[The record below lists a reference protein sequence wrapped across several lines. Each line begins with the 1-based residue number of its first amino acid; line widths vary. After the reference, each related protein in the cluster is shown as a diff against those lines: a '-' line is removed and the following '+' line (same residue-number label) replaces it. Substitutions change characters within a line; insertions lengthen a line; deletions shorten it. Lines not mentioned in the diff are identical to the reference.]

1 MGELTAPQPRPR
13 PELVQLLG
21 ETLDAIR
28 AGTAAAEAG
37 IERFAGDPEA
47 LLILLEWC
55 RRLASFEAALGS
67 AALVAFGAERAEAP
81 EPAVTRRR
89 RGSHRARPD
98 TGLRAVRGALP
109 AAIIAA
115 LRALRHH
122 PAGSHALL
130 TAAGG
135 TAATAATAAIVASVA
150 IGAPPHGPAA
160 AHPSRL
166 VPPGVT
172 WTASPEPSPAA
183 RVRARPRLDV
193 RSASPPPPALPPA
206 AAACPGDVRPGPAAC
221 RRGADRGH
229 DGPAAVRYL
238 RGGGDRHRGRRAGV
252 VGGRGGSGAGRVGL
266 GRHVRGAAGGGVG
279 DAGRHRGPGG
289 AGPGGTGGRAGLSG
303 GSGRGVV
310 GRDCRGNAAGRDD
323 PGPGGVLT
331 AQFSWVVWV
340 SACLRSGDVL
350 AP

>member
-1 MGELTAPQPRPR
+1 M
-13 PELVQLLG
+13 
-21 ETLDAIR
+21 
-28 AGTAAAEAG
+28 
-37 IERFAGDPEA
+37 
-47 LLILLEWC
+47 
-55 RRLASFEAALGS
+55 
-67 AALVAFGAERAEAP
+67 AFGAERAEAP

-89 RGSHRARPD
+89 RGSHRARPG

-193 RSASPPPPALPPA
+193 RSASPPPPAAAAPLPPVPVTSAPVPPPA
-206 AAACPGDVRPGPAAC
+206 A
-221 RRGADRGH
+221 
-229 DGPAAVRYL
+229 
-238 RGGGDRHRGRRAGV
+238 
-252 VGGRGGSGAGRVGL
+252 
-266 GRHVRGAAGGGVG
+266 
-279 DAGRHRGPGG
+279 
-289 AGPGGTGGRAGLSG
+289 
-303 GSGRGVV
+303 
-310 GRDCRGNAAGRDD
+310 
-323 PGPGGVLT
+323 GVLT
-331 AQFSWVVWV
+331 ADTTALELSGTYVGEVTVTAAGGPVSWGVVAGPALAV
-340 SACLRSGDVL
+340 SASGGMSGVL
-350 AP
+350 QAGESVTLVVTVDPAARVLGGRAVVRVYPGIQVAVSWDGTVPVAGGSPGGPGLPG